1 MRYRDFIAIC
11 LVFCLPL
18 TAAAQDARADALFWQ
33 AAALEL
39 HSKDVPGAIR
49 LYRDAV
55 RQGHSP
61 SMVRLGYLTQAG
73 NGTPQDLPGAFTLY
87 RQAAELG
94 DLEGQ
99 FMYALC
105 YAEGVGTRKDPATA
119 RKLMLTPAA
128 GGHQFAQYALG
139 IMIALGEGGPKG
151 EASARRWLDKAASG
165 KDRDLAL
172 EAAAQRDKID
182 KNLFSPDTSGA
193 SLFAGIAAFI
203 ILAGAMSG
211 SGGGGSGG
219 GMSPFPSPG
228 MAGGGSSGS
237 SGGSAGRTA
246 SPMSGDIFKTMHG
259 ADALGLGNRPIRMH

>member
-1 MRYRDFIAIC
+1 MRYRDSIAIC
-11 LVFCLPL
+11 LVFCLPV
-18 TAAAQDARADALFWQ
+18 TAAAQTARADALFWQ

-39 HSKDVPGAIR
+39 HSKDVPAAIR
-49 LYRDAV
+49 LYQQAV
-55 RQGHSP
+55 GQGHAP
-61 SMVRLGYLTQAG
+61 SMVRLGYLMQSG

-105 YAEGVGTRKDPATA
+105 YAEGVGARKDPVTA
-119 RKLMLTPAA
+119 RKLMLPPAA

-139 IMIALGEGGPKG
+139 IMIALGEGGSKG
-151 EASARRWLDKAASG
+151 EAPARRWLDKAAAG

-172 EAAAQRDKID
+172 KAAAQRDKID

-193 SLFAGIAAFI
+193 ALFAGIAAFI
-203 ILAGAMSG
+203 LLAGAMSG
-211 SGGGGSGG
+211 GGGGGG
-219 GMSPFPSPG
+219 GMSSFPSSG
-228 MAGGGSSGS
+228 MSGGGSSGS
-237 SGGSAGRTA
+237 SGAPAGRTA
-246 SPMSGDIFKTMHG
+246 SPMNGDIFKTMHG